1 MSPLTRR
8 NSSTATKRKTN
19 DIEFYIDAINKEK
32 ALIDNIIN
40 QTEVVLEQKHRRER
54 SGGNSS
60 SNDAGVSQQKQ
71 ICMMEKRLN
80 DALVK
85 FNTKVSSS
93 YDIIL

>member
-19 DIEFYIDAINKEK
+19 DIEFYINAINKEK
-32 ALIDNIIN
+32 ALIDTIIN
-40 QTEVVLEQKHRRER
+40 QTEVVLEKKHRRER
-54 SGGNSS
+54 SG

-85 FNTKVSSS
+85 FNTKVSYS